1 MQRKMDSIQI
11 LIVEDEALVAMEIER
26 YLLDLGYQV
35 AGIVS
40 TGEKAL
46 KSVEAQAPDL
56 ILMDIR
62 ISGAMDG
69 IETASIV
76 RSRWRC
82 PVVFLTAFLDDSRL
96 EQAKHSMPFGYL
108 LKPVNKREL
117 KVTIEMALHM
127 AEADQ
132 RRFESEQALRESE
145 EKLRITLASIG
156 DAVLS
161 TDIEG
166 HISNM
171 NAVAEN
177 LTGWPLDE
185 ALGKPLDTVFQIIDE
200 TSRQPVKSPVDEVL
214 ASGKTVSL
222 ANHTLLVDRN
232 GREIPIADSGAPI
245 RDKSGRISGVVLVFR
260 DQTEERQL
268 RKQLEESE
276 TKYRTAFK
284 TSPDAVNINRLDG
297 LYVDIND
304 GFTQLTGFT
313 REDCIGKLSSEIDIW
328 ANPADRERLVA
339 GLKKEGRVDNL
350 EASFRFKDGTVKTGL
365 MSASIIH
372 LNDEPHI
379 LSVTRDISDRKQA
392 EETLREQKE
401 LMELITQTSP
411 IGIAVVDS
419 EGRITFAN
427 KAAED
432 ILGLEAKQITQR
444 FYNDPQWKIVDLDG
458 NPFPDESLPFSQ
470 IMEKKEAV
478 FDVQHSIEWPDG
490 RRHILSINAAPLLDA
505 DGRVTGMVSTL
516 NDITER
522 VDADQQ
528 IHKLLDEKE
537 TLLKEVHH
545 RIKNNVMTVQSL
557 LSLQAMGS
565 TNEES
570 VQTLEKARD
579 RLQSMM
585 ILYDKLYRSDDFYQM
600 SIKAYLPELIDD
612 ILRQFAHSVPLTITK
627 RVDDIVLNT
636 NTLSSIGIIT
646 NELLTNS
653 MKYAYESDETGE
665 IIISAYREDQEI
677 ILVVEDKGKGLPA
690 DFELE
695 QSEGFGLKL
704 VQMMVDQFNGK
715 LQIEKNGGTRFVI
728 SLAISD

>member
-26 YLLDLGYQV
+26 YILDLGYQV

-200 TSRQPVKSPVDEVL
+200 TSREPVKSPMEEVL

-419 EGRITFAN
+419 EGHITFAN

-458 NPFPDESLPFSQ
+458 NPFPDESLPFRQ

-478 FDVQHSIEWPDG
+478 FDVQHSIEWPDD

-690 DFELE
+690 DFDLE